1 MMMDQNTIDFLT
13 MVIGI
18 LKKNQK
24 ILWGLGISIIVL
36 IVILGVIVVY
46 WIVQTKGVIK
56 LIKDFHQIFDL
67 EKIRRYVQLSEE
79 TMKMEA
85 DKQYEEM
92 QEQVKEEIKEI
103 EIEKELL
110 TEHRDTL
117 RKQILQTRANMADI
131 ILILLKEIDH
141 EYREHAL
148 TKLKNYEQSD
158 LSLSSQMV
166 LAYIFKT
173 AINRFSG
180 AFCLT

>member
-1 MMMDQNTIDFLT
+1 
-13 MVIGI
+13 
-18 LKKNQK
+18 
-24 ILWGLGISIIVL
+24 
-36 IVILGVIVVY
+36 
-46 WIVQTKGVIK
+46 
-56 LIKDFHQIFDL
+56 
-67 EKIRRYVQLSEE
+67 
-79 TMKMEA
+79 MKMEA